1 MPRRGFL
8 RHHAPNAYFGL
19 VIGRKKRRAIT
30 LVLSAILIIAL
41 CIYISGKIRPLIVNM
56 AAAEVK
62 NAVTTAINE
71 AVKEKMMS
79 GDFDYMSLITLEKDD
94 TGQITALVANMVH
107 INTLQAEI
115 TNKIIEK
122 IREERTSHL
131 SIPIGNIIGGSLLS
145 GRGPGIGIRI
155 LSVSSASSKFI
166 NSFATSGINQTRHQI
181 ILEATVSVTVL
192 VPGAITTV
200 PVSTQLLIAESVII
214 GRVPESYMYFEGS
227 ENWDTNLEKFDI
239 LH

>member
-1 MPRRGFL
+1 MPRRGFF
-8 RHHAPNAYFGL
+8 RHHPPNAYFGL
-19 VIGRKKRRAIT
+19 VIDKRKRRIIKLAIAVVL
-30 LVLSAILIIAL
+30 LVAMAVYFSAQ
-41 CIYISGKIRPLIVNM
+41 IRPLIVNM

-71 AVKEKMMS
+71 AVKEKMIS
-79 GDFDYMSLITLEKDD
+79 GDFDYMSLISLEKDD

-122 IREERTSHL
+122 IKEERISHL

-155 LSVSSASSKFI
+155 LSVSSASSRFI
-166 NSFATSGINQTRHQI
+166 NTFATSGINQTRHQI
-181 ILEATVSVTVL
+181 ILEATVTVSVLAPGTV
-192 VPGAITTV
+192 TTV
-200 PVSTQLLIAESVII
+200 PVSTQLLIAESVVI

-227 ENWDTNLEKFDI
+227 EEWDEPLEKFDI
-239 LH
+239 LY

>member
-19 VIGRKKRRAIT
+19 VIGKKKKRIIKLIIT
-30 LVLSAILIIAL
+30 GVLIIAL
-41 CIYISGKIRPLIVNM
+41 AVYLSGKIRPLMVSM

-94 TGQITALVANMVH
+94 SGQITALVANMVH
-107 INTLQAEI
+107 INALQAEI
-115 TNKIIEK
+115 TNKIIQR

-145 GRGPGIGIRI
+145 GRGPSIGIRI
-155 LSVSSASSKFI
+155 LSVSSASSRFI
-166 NSFATSGINQTRHQI
+166 NGFATSGINQTRHQI
-181 ILEATVSVTVL
+181 ILEAQVSVSVL
-192 VPGAITTV
+192 VPGAVTTV
-200 PVSTQLLIAESVII
+200 PVTTQLLIAESVII

-227 ENWDTNLEKFDI
+227 ENWDENLEKFDI